1 MKKGCK
7 NPRLIVDVE
16 KVEQMARV
24 CDNEEEIAL
33 ALGISY
39 RTLQRRKKEFVE
51 FGEAIKRGKAKANI
65 FVGGRLMEQI
75 KAGNIAA
82 TIFWMKSRCGWKETQ
97 RQEVTGANGAP
108 LQMAPATI
116 ELTERQKQVLDK
128 VLDEEF

>member
-1 MKKGCK
+1 MRKGCK
-7 NPRLIVDVE
+7 NPRIVAELD
-16 KVEQMARV
+16 KVEQLARV

-33 ALGISY
+33 ALGMSY
-39 RTLQRRKKEFVE
+39 RTLQRRKKDYVDFVD
-51 FGEAIKRGKAKANI
+51 AIKRGKAKANI
-65 FVGGRLMEQI
+65 FVGGKLMEQI

-82 TIFWMKSRCGWKETQ
+82 TIFWMKTRCGWKETQ

-108 LQMAPATI
+108 LQMAPATL

>member
-1 MKKGCK
+1 MARKKIEID
-7 NPRLIVDVE
+7 LA
-16 KVEQMARV
+16 KVEQCAQI

-33 ALGISY
+33 TLGMSY
-39 RTLQRRKKEFVE
+39 RTLLRRKKDYVDFVA
-51 FGEAIKRGKAKANI
+51 AIKRGKAKANV
-65 FVGGRLMEQI
+65 FVGGKLMEQV

-97 RQEVTGANGAP
+97 RQEVTGSNGAP
-108 LQMAPATI
+108 LQMAPATL